1 MFGKKEEEEWTDESA
16 WTVVRNGMHHGA
28 DGAEPHELEDRFEAR
43 SYLEARMK
51 FLEADNARLREELG
65 ASTTVNT
72 PCPECGEVITLV
84 IGGATTEAEG
94 L

>member
-1 MFGKKEEEEWTDESA
+1 MFGKKEEEWTDASA
-16 WTVVRNGMHHGA
+16 WGVVRKGMQAGA

-72 PCPECGEVITLV
+72 PCPHCHRDVEFV